1 MSCDFVDGED
11 ASIALQSLVVALS
24 FPLHCWLGASALHP
38 AIDRDEDANDSNPLL
53 FVDKQFFGF
62 LFREADFGL

>member
-1 MSCDFVDGED
+1 MTNIRYVFLYIFLMAHHVPCDFVDGED

-38 AIDRDEDANDSNPLL
+38 AVDRDEEANDHE
-53 FVDKQFFGF
+53 D
-62 LFREADFGL
+62 